1 MPPNKIY
8 QDIERKAKAFRSKHN
23 NNSSGSLHLESL
35 LLQLNVIV
43 SFRAMSEKLSGMA
56 VLLCEENEIYRFM
69 LVNSEQNIGRQNF
82 TICHEL
88 YHLFIQ
94 ENFTFQ
100 YCNTGKFDEK
110 KDIEE
115 YKADLFASYLLMP
128 TEGIE
133 ERIPYKETETDSI
146 SLSTIIKIE
155 QYYQCSRLALLYRLK
170 NLGYISQEKVEKHR
184 LDVKKGANQHGY
196 NTHLYEKGR
205 EGLHIGDYGDIS
217 RLLFEQEIISEGHYA
232 ELMQTINIDVF
243 EEQMTKE
250 EHGK

>member
-43 SFRAMSEKLSGMA
+43 SFRTMSEKLSGMA
-56 VLLCEENEIYRFM
+56 VLLREENEIYRFM

-133 ERIPYKETETDSI
+133 ELIPYKETETDSI

-155 QYYQCSRLALLYRLK
+155 Q
-170 NLGYISQEKVEKHR
+170 
-184 LDVKKGANQHGY
+184 
-196 NTHLYEKGR
+196 
-205 EGLHIGDYGDIS
+205 
-217 RLLFEQEIISEGHYA
+217 
-232 ELMQTINIDVF
+232 
-243 EEQMTKE
+243 
-250 EHGK
+250 